1 MSVTLLPLT
10 AIITS
15 LMRDDTAAAAAAAA
29 AAAVLLRHLAVNSTV
44 TVAVSSTALQS
55 ARRVY
60 SRPGPDLAGAGEAW
74 GPA

>member
-15 LMRDDTAAAAAAAA
+15 LMRDDTAAAAAAA

-44 TVAVSSTALQS
+44 TVAVSSTALH
-55 ARRVY
+55 AECN
-60 SRPGPDLAGAGEAW
+60 PGRGRI
-74 GPA
+74 

>member
-44 TVAVSSTALQS
+44 TVAVSSTALH
-55 ARRVY
+55 AECT
-60 SRPGPDLAGAGEAW
+60 PGRGRI
-74 GPA
+74 

>member
-15 LMRDDTAAAAAAAA
+15 LMRDDTAAAAAA

-44 TVAVSSTALQS
+44 TVAVSSTALH
-55 ARRVY
+55 AECT
-60 SRPGPDLAGAGEAW
+60 PGRGRI
-74 GPA
+74 

>member
-15 LMRDDTAAAAAAAA
+15 LMRDDTAVAAAAAAA

-44 TVAVSSTALQS
+44 TVAVSSTALH
-55 ARRVY
+55 AECT
-60 SRPGPDLAGAGEAW
+60 PGRGRI
-74 GPA
+74 

>member
-15 LMRDDTAAAAAAAA
+15 LMRDDTAAAAAA

-44 TVAVSSTALQS
+44 TVAVSSTALH
-55 ARRVY
+55 AECT
-60 SRPGPDLAGAGEAW
+60 PGQGRI
-74 GPA
+74 